1 MTERTVK
8 LIKAIPFSVL
18 HIFDGGTIE
27 DVQNKLLNEYEKLKS
42 NIDDD
47 KFITF
52 GFDSKS
58 NDTFVKIWRLETD
71 KEFNLRKSRI
81 EHLAHARDVR
91 VQRRRDNND
100 TM

>member
-8 LIKAIPFSVL
+8 MIKAMPFSVL

-27 DVQNKLLNEYEKLKS
+27 DVQAKLSEEYEKLKS
-42 NIDDD
+42 TIDDD

-52 GFDSKS
+52 GFDPKS

-71 KEFNLRKSRI
+71 KELNLRKSRI
-81 EHLAHARDVR
+81 EQLARARDVR

>member
-42 NIDDD
+42 TIDDD